1 VTRILVVGAGIG
13 GLTLASALTRL
24 APDVRIEVVERDRDV
39 LSRAQG
45 YSVGLR
51 RGEGMAVLRRL
62 GLEAAVER
70 VSRPVPELR
79 LLSPRG
85 RTLRSFK
92 PAGPDSE
99 HALTAVPRARLR
111 ELLLETLPPGAV
123 SWNARAVGFGQEGER
138 ATVRLQDGSSRT
150 ADVLVA
156 CDGARSPARLQVF
169 GKRLRY
175 VGLSRI
181 GGLAERLEDPRLARG
196 PFMTLGTAVS
206 AFVHPLAHE
215 RLVWSVALR
224 TTEDELAGVSPADLL
239 ARAATATRG
248 WHEPIP
254 TLVASTD
261 EADIDV
267 RGLYDVEPP
276 ARALE
281 GRILLLGDA
290 SHAMTPYRGRG
301 ANMAMLDALEL
312 AEALSAQERVDTA
325 LRLFEQ
331 RMLPRNRR
339 AVSAS
344 HAASQSLHPG
354 STFGAVVRNARLAA
368 VRFRRS

>member
-1 VTRILVVGAGIG
+1 MTRILVVGAGIG

-24 APDVRIEVVERDRDV
+24 APEVRVEVVERDRDV

-51 RGEGMAVLRRL
+51 RGEGMLVLLRL

-70 VSRPVPELR
+70 VARPVPELR

-111 ELLLETLPPGAV
+111 ELLLETLPQGTV
-123 SWNARAVGFGQEGER
+123 SWNARAVGFEQKGER
-138 ATVRLQDGSSRT
+138 VTVRLEDGSSRT
-150 ADVLVA
+150 GDVLVA
-156 CDGARSPARLQVF
+156 CDGARSAARLQVF
-169 GKRLRY
+169 GERLRY

-181 GGLAERLEDPRLARG
+181 GGLADRFEHPRLEHG
-196 PFMTLGTAVS
+196 PFMTLGTAMS

-215 RLVWSVALR
+215 QLVWSVALR
-224 TTEDELAGVSPADLL
+224 TTEDELAGLSPAELL
-239 ARAATATRG
+239 GRAATATRG

-254 TLVASTD
+254 TLVASTK
-261 EADIDV
+261 ETDV
-267 RGLYDVEPP
+267 DLRGLYDVEPP
-276 ARALE
+276 ARALQ

-301 ANMAMLDALEL
+301 ANMAMVDALEL
-312 AEALSAQERVDTA
+312 AEALGAQGSVVPA
-325 LRLFEQ
+325 LRLFES

-344 HAASQSLHPG
+344 HAASQSLHPA
-354 STFGAVVRNARLAA
+354 STFGAIVRNARLAA
-368 VRFRRS
+368 GRFRRA

>member
-1 VTRILVVGAGIG
+1 
-13 GLTLASALTRL
+13 
-24 APDVRIEVVERDRDV
+24 
-39 LSRAQG
+39 
-45 YSVGLR
+45 
-51 RGEGMAVLRRL
+51 MAVLRRL
-62 GLEAAVER
+62 GLEAAVEL

-92 PAGPDSE
+92 PAGRDSE

-111 ELLLETLPPGAV
+111 ELLLETLPPDAV
-123 SWNARAVGFGQEGER
+123 SWNARAIGFGQDGER
-138 ATVRLQDGSSRT
+138 ATVRLEDGSSRT
-150 ADVLVA
+150 GDVLVA
-156 CDGARSPARLQVF
+156 CDGARSQARLQVF
-169 GKRLRY
+169 GGRLRY

-181 GGLAERLEDPRLARG
+181 GGLADRIEHPRLEHG

-224 TTEDELAGVSPADLL
+224 TTEGELAGTAPAELL

-248 WHEPIP
+248 WHDPIP
-254 TLVASTD
+254 TLIAATD
-261 EADIDV
+261 KADVDL
-267 RGLYDVEPP
+267 RGLYDVAPP
-276 ARALE
+276 TRALE

-301 ANMAMLDALEL
+301 ANMAMLDGLEL
-312 AEALSAQERVDTA
+312 AEALSAQVSGDSSIDPA
-325 LRLFEQ
+325 LRLFES

-344 HAASQSLHPG
+344 HAASQSLHPR
-354 STFGAVVRNARLAA
+354 STFGAIVRNARLAA
-368 VRFRRS
+368 ARFGRG